1 MSRTFTARGIVLSR
15 KNTGETDRVVKI
27 LTQEYG
33 KLICVAKGVRK
44 LKSSKSGT
52 LEPGNLVKAFFIKT
66 KSLPLLTQAV
76 LIDNFNLEIPNQVD
90 LATFR
95 KLSQI
100 LEIFDK
106 LIVEEEL
113 DVKTFN
119 KAVLLRSICQL
130 EGSGGKV
137 RKLLGEFIEELGFQH
152 PDDTKFETI
161 SDYLEDLLA
170 RPLKSYNFL
179 KVN

>member
-1 MSRTFTARGIVLSR
+1 MSRTFTARGIILSR

-27 LTQEYG
+27 LTQEFG
-33 KLICVAKGVRK
+33 KLVCVAKGVRK

-76 LIDNFNLEIPNQVD
+76 LEDNFKLDSANYGD

-106 LIVEEEL
+106 LFVEEEL
-113 DVKTFN
+113 DAKTFN
-119 KAVLLRSICQL
+119 KAVKLRSICQQ
-130 EGSGGKV
+130 EGSGAKV
-137 RKLLGEFIEELGFQH
+137 RKLLGQLIEELGFQH
-152 PDDTKFETI
+152 PDDTEFETI
-161 SDYLEDLLA
+161 NDYLEDLLA

-179 KVN
+179 KIN